1 MKKIIVTL
9 LLILTFCGIT
19 SFAADVDVLIP
30 DYTVVLND
38 NEISYKD
45 SLYPLISYKDITY
58 FPMTYEYCRFMGMT
72 TSWVDG
78 KGLWIAYYPHT
89 GAEMYEAPIY
99 EAKANSKYN
108 KATLP
113 EYPIYINGRKID
125 NDIEEYPLLNFRG
138 VTYFPMTWDYAYNEF
153 CWNTDWKDSILTVNR
168 WFDKNV
174 SFNVVEQ
181 NDEYAIIQRWHS
193 FSVWLDENTTTSSGE
208 YKYYKLNFADDS
220 MSEIEYERKN
230 WNTYDIREV
239 EITIQNGKIICE
251 GEELADIEYLKNT
264 VVVPDG
270 FWVNGSVKK
279 FGDVEV
285 YTINVYYPTNAA
297 IVYRSNESYQYL
309 KTEDGF
315 VRFNGEFSDE
325 YDISNAVKCGDDYY
339 ICGQK
344 RAWKTNHW
352 NFELFRIDKD
362 NNITYINDLFPDHF
376 SVKLLGEH
384 NGKIYLR
391 NLWCPTNIVQ
401 VYGSQS
407 REVSAYNDGYFL
419 YDGQHLEKIA
429 PYIHCNEEIISS
441 SGKLYSLIDW
451 KDEVKR
457 MY

>member
-38 NEISYKD
+38 NEIAYKN

-72 TSWVDG
+72 TSWVYV
-78 KGLWIAYYPHT
+78 KGLCIAYYPHT

-153 CWNTDWKDSILTVNR
+153 CWNTGWKDYILTVNR
-168 WFDKNV
+168 KFDKNV

-193 FSVWLDENTTTSSGE
+193 FTVWLDENTTTSSGE

-239 EITIQNGKIICE
+239 KITIKNGKIICE

-270 FWVNGSVKK
+270 FKVNGSVKK
-279 FGDVEV
+279 IGDVEV

-325 YDISNAVKCGDDYY
+325 YDISNAVKCGDD
-339 ICGQK
+339 C
-344 RAWKTNHW
+344 R
-352 NFELFRIDKD
+352 
-362 NNITYINDLFPDHF
+362 NNNGR
-376 SVKLLGEH
+376 SH
-384 NGKIYLR
+384 NKHVIGH
-391 NLWCPTNIVQ
+391 TETFFIV
-401 VYGSQS
+401 
-407 REVSAYNDGYFL
+407 
-419 YDGQHLEKIA
+419 
-429 PYIHCNEEIISS
+429 
-441 SGKLYSLIDW
+441 
-451 KDEVKR
+451 
-457 MY
+457 